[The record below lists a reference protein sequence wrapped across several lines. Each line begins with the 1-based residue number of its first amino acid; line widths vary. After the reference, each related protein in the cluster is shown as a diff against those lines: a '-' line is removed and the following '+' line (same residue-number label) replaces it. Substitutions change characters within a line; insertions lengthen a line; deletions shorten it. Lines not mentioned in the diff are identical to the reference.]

1 MGDDPDDT
9 SLFGNVGIA
18 SFIIIAVVTLVLLY
32 LCFNWIKA
40 TVEQKMRERRLN
52 RYKHEF
58 YTNRE
63 TEMKALLM
71 KGVSI
76 GRAIERELPSMEA
89 DMFDTQ
95 VLEDPDHKIEDS
107 EHLEKKPEGNH
118 EYDFLTSI

>member
-1 MGDDPDDT
+1 MAEAEEQGF
-9 SLFGNVGIA
+9 FGNIGLAGI
-18 SFIIIAVVTLVLLY
+18 IIIAMVTLILLY

-63 TEMKALLM
+63 NEMKALLM

-89 DMFDTQ
+89 
-95 VLEDPDHKIEDS
+95 
-107 EHLEKKPEGNH
+107 
-118 EYDFLTSI
+118 